1 MLENR
6 WKWSRTKKKEWKK
19 EQKEYEQKILK
30 LRSKELN
37 SKFELKEGKGEVQV
51 LQWKGKT
58 IGEYI
63 GPGLIG
69 PTINKFRHNLFDLE
83 QIQRLVEKAIPAKS
97 LNLYSGLSNW
107 CACGEIDLSTKDF
120 IGHCM
125 DHHRGLAMKN
135 SQLNR
140 PPWIDWVNY
149 EDDRIHLS
157 QGEGGQC

>member
-1 MLENR
+1 MPLHQMLLVSQVGSHQSRLPFEDDRIHLSQGEGGLCQKRDENGAEPR
-6 WKWSRTKKKEWKK
+6 EKRKKK

-69 PTINKFRHNLFDLE
+69 PTINKFRYNLFDLE
-83 QIQRLVEKAIPAKS
+83 QIQRLV
-97 LNLYSGLSNW
+97 
-107 CACGEIDLSTKDF
+107 
-120 IGHCM
+120 
-125 DHHRGLAMKN
+125 
-135 SQLNR
+135 
-140 PPWIDWVNY
+140 
-149 EDDRIHLS
+149 
-157 QGEGGQC
+157 